1 MRNFPE
7 IKIIFPEINLIFP
20 KNCVI
25 YNIEIYKYCE
35 LKQIWCGICAYDTD
49 FSMCSNAQKRGALWR

>member
-1 MRNFPE
+1 M
-7 IKIIFPEINLIFP
+7 IFPEINLIFP

-35 LKQIWCGICAYDTD
+35 LKQIWCGICAYMTRI
-49 FSMCSNAQKRGALWR
+49 SVCAVMHRKEGLYGYKIY